1 MAEEEWAEVRS
12 LALAA
17 HGEWEAEERARR
29 EGEAGEAPPAAAMEA
44 QREEIYSLALAFEGN
59 EEATRY
65 LRGVAHVACRNHTLP
80 HAGRVALMEASVQNV
95 RALGLFGV
103 QREGEVAFDGDAGRR
118 TKVKAR
124 WPRDG
129 TPI

>member
-44 QREEIYSLALAFEGN
+44 QRQALLESMA
-59 EEATRY
+59 EA
-65 LRGVAHVACRNHTLP
+65 P
-80 HAGRVALMEASVQNV
+80 
-95 RALGLFGV
+95 
-103 QREGEVAFDGDAGRR
+103 EVWRISD
-118 TKVKAR
+118 
-124 WPRDG
+124 
-129 TPI
+129 